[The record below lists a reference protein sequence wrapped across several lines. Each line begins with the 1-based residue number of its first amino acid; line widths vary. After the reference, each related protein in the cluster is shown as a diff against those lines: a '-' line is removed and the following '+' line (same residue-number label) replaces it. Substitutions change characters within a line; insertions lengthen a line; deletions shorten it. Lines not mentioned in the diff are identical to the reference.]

1 MDLRINRNNG
11 GELTLN
17 LSAGAGAFV
26 VPIADLI
33 CAVSALSP

>member
-1 MDLRINRNNG
+1 MDWRINCNNG

-26 VPIADLI
+26 IPIAD
-33 CAVSALSP
+33 

>member
-1 MDLRINRNNG
+1 MDWRINRNDG

-26 VPIADLI
+26 IPIAD
-33 CAVSALSP
+33 

>member
-1 MDLRINRNNG
+1 MDWRINRNDD

-26 VPIADLI
+26 IPIAD
-33 CAVSALSP
+33 